1 MTIRWPLALTGL
13 ASLACGGEA
22 TEELP
27 AWTLVEERRIGS
39 SGEGPDGF
47 ADVRGLHVDRRGNIW
62 VIEFST
68 KDLRVFA
75 PDGRHVRTVSRD
87 GKGPGEFSY
96 PDGLAGDRD
105 GLIWVHDPVN
115 QRFSLFDEDGR
126 YVRQVSFLSGG
137 YGYIWGGGIDAS
149 GEIWN
154 PIIGPDPTGT
164 PGARYQRF
172 RPDGTVRDTVRV
184 PPCGSAEPD
193 LSMYFQAKGSFM
205 QVPFA
210 AGPVGGL
217 RLGGESWCAP
227 SSLEY
232 RIVARRVPG
241 GDSVAAIV
249 GRTEEVPVTAA
260 ERADAEEEVRR
271 FFTRIGAPVPDL
283 GRIPGRKPQL
293 LGIRVDE
300 SERVWVRRATAS
312 GTTTW
317 DLYERSGRPVAT
329 VTAAFAPSVYHPFIV
344 RGDRFYGL
352 VRNEDEVPQVVIA
365 RVERSR

>member
-1 MTIRWPLALTGL
+1 MTIGRHLALVGL

-22 TEELP
+22 TEEFP
-27 AWTLVEERRIGS
+27 AWNLVEERRIGS

-47 ADVRGLHVDRRGNIW
+47 ADVRGLHVDRGGNIW

-75 PDGRHVRTVSRD
+75 PDGRHVRTVSRE
-87 GKGPGEFSY
+87 GKGPGELSY

-105 GLIWVHDPVN
+105 GLVWVHDPLN

-137 YGYIWGGGIDAS
+137 YGYLWFGGIDAS

-154 PIIGPDPTGT
+154 PLIGHDPSGA
-164 PGARYQRF
+164 PGPRYQRI
-172 RPDGTVRDTVRV
+172 RSDGTVRDTVRV

-193 LSMYFQAKGSFM
+193 PSTFFQATGSFM
-205 QVPFA
+205 RVPFA
-210 AGPVGGL
+210 AGPVSGMHF
-217 RLGGESWCAP
+217 GGESWCAP

-260 ERADAEEEVRR
+260 ERAEAEEEVRG
-271 FFTRIGAPVPDL
+271 FFTRIGAPTPDL

-293 LGIRVDE
+293 MGIQVDE
-300 SERVWVRRATAS
+300 SERVWVRRATP
-312 GTTTW
+312 GGVTTW
-317 DLYERSGRPVAT
+317 DLYERTGRPIAT
-329 VTAAFAPSVYHPFIV
+329 VTAPFDPSVYHPAIV
-344 RGDRFYGL
+344 RGDRYYGI

-365 RVERSR
+365 RVERPR